1 MDQRKKMIQVL
12 IADDNVDFCITL
24 TNYLMKNTDFLRVQS
39 ISTNGKDALQAIEN
53 LKPELILLDLKMP
66 EYTGIDILEQLKKMQ
81 DYNPHV
87 IVISGEIEYI
97 RNIYQYECVNRVI
110 NKSVGLSQI
119 LDYINEVYEII
130 DNEKII
136 QQTKK
141 DLQRLGLNLSTNG
154 AIYLF
159 DGINIAVTEND
170 ILFKMEKDLYK
181 RVSIINDTDAR
192 KVKWNIDKVIDV
204 MWNTGDEEQ
213 IRSFFDLPIQS
224 KPTSK
229 IVIYKLV
236 DIIRNQKNNQ
246 LQEYGICYT
255 KM

>member
-1 MDQRKKMIQVL
+1 MDQRIKMIQVL

-130 DNEKII
+130 DIFRFTYGNFKR
-136 QQTKK
+136 TK
-141 DLQRLGLNLSTNG
+141 R
-154 AIYLF
+154 I
-159 DGINIAVTEND
+159 
-170 ILFKMEKDLYK
+170 
-181 RVSIINDTDAR
+181 
-192 KVKWNIDKVIDV
+192 
-204 MWNTGDEEQ
+204 
-213 IRSFFDLPIQS
+213 
-224 KPTSK
+224 
-229 IVIYKLV
+229 
-236 DIIRNQKNNQ
+236 
-246 LQEYGICYT
+246 
-255 KM
+255 